1 MWMKFAGDVRRMDA
15 LVVVI
20 GQSMKKD

>member
-1 MWMKFAGDVRRMDA
+1 MWMRFAGDVRRMDA
-15 LVVVI
+15 LVVVR